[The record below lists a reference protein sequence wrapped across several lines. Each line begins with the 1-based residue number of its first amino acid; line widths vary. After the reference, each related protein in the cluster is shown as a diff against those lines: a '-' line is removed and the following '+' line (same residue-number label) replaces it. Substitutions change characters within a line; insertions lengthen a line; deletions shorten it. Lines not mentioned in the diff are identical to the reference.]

1 MLRLNS
7 SRIDH
12 PFNKD
17 AKDEKDMK
25 REREKEKKMLLLPIA
40 LQNILRDP
48 RVFVCLK
55 DLSREIAFDC
65 SSKKITRL
73 AARR

>member
-1 MLRLNS
+1 MEGNTEMLRLNS

-25 REREKEKKMLLLPIA
+25 REKEKEKKMLLLLPIA

-65 SSKKITRL
+65 SSKKK
-73 AARR
+73 

>member
-7 SRIDH
+7 CRIDH

-25 REREKEKKMLLLPIA
+25 REREREKEKKMLPLLPIA

-65 SSKKITRL
+65 SSKKK
-73 AARR
+73 